1 MTSDEQRLDGNVAAG
16 VLGQIFAFE
25 MTTAE
30 IICAHCDAVGPIGAA
45 VVYASA
51 MGTIVRCS
59 GCGEAIIR
67 VAHGPQ
73 RLWIDFSGARLMQ
86 LQAGGE
92 SQ

>member
-1 MTSDEQRLDGNVAAG
+1 MTSEERHLDGNAAGG

-25 MTTAE
+25 MTTAQV
-30 IICAHCDAVGPIGAA
+30 ICAHCDATGPIGAA
-45 VVYASA
+45 IVYASA

-73 RLWIDFSGARLMQ
+73 RYWIDFSGMRLMQ
-86 LQAGGE
+86 LPTSEERQ
-92 SQ
+92 